1 MKSARILVVEDD
13 PHMREALNEVLSRG
27 IVKEV
32 LLAGDGEEGLEMVK
46 AHSPDLIISDLKMP
60 KMDGL
65 TFYKHAK
72 QITEAPVIFI
82 TAYGTVPIAVEAMR
96 EGAFDFI
103 LKPFSMDILE
113 EAVGRALRYTKAKRG
128 KPTLSKSPQ
137 KGVRFLG
144 ESEAIAKV
152 KGLVNR
158 VAPSKSTVLITGE
171 SGTGKEVVAR
181 LIHQLSPRSDGP
193 FVAVNCA
200 AIPDTLL
207 ESELFGYEK
216 GAFTGAVARKPGKFE
231 LAQKGTI
238 LLDEISEMSP
248 VLQAKLL
255 RVIQEEEVERIGGKG
270 PVKLD
275 VRIIATTNRDL
286 EEMVDKGDFR
296 EDLYYRLNVIPIAL
310 PPLRDRSEDIP
321 ILAQFFME
329 RYAAYNNRNFEGFT
343 PEAIKVLKS
352 YNWPGNVRELENVVE
367 RAVVIAEE
375 KPLLDVDDIFL
386 KGRKGKKRDEEA
398 GGITPGITVKEME
411 KALILKTLEEVK
423 GNRTRAAE
431 LLGIT
436 TRTLR
441 NKLTEY
447 RAEGVSFPWEE
458 KED

>member
-1 MKSARILVVEDD
+1 MVEDD
-13 PHMREALNEVLSRG
+13 PHMREALHEVLSRG
-27 IVKEV
+27 PIKEV
-32 LLAGDGEEGLEMVK
+32 ILAGDGEEGLEMVK
-46 AHSPDLIISDLKMP
+46 AHSPDAIISDLKMP

-65 TFYKHAK
+65 TFYKKAK
-72 QITEAPVIFI
+72 NLTNAPVIFI

-103 LKPFSMDILE
+103 LKPFSMDVLE
-113 EAVGRALRYTKAKRG
+113 EAVGRALKYAIAKKGKAPATKTVRSG
-128 KPTLSKSPQ
+128 
-137 KGVRFLG
+137 GVRFLG
-144 ESEAIAKV
+144 ESPAILKIKRLAE
-152 KGLVNR
+152 R
-158 VAPSKSTVLITGE
+158 VAASKSTVLITGE

-181 LIHQLSPRSDGP
+181 YIHENSPRSQGP

-231 LAQKGTI
+231 LAQNGTI

-286 EEMVDKGDFR
+286 EEMVEKGEFR

-310 PPLRDRSEDIP
+310 PPLRERAQDIP
-321 ILAQFFME
+321 ILAQFFLE
-329 RYAAYNNRNFEGFT
+329 KYSEENGRGFKGFT
-343 PEAIKVLKS
+343 EEAMKVLTS
-352 YNWPGNVRELENVVE
+352 YHWPGNVRELENVIE
-367 RAVVIAEE
+367 RAVVIAED
-375 KPLLDVDDIFL
+375 KPLLDAQDIFL
-386 KGRKGKKRDEEA
+386 KGRKGKEKTPKA
-398 GGITPGITVKEME
+398 PGITAGMTVREME
-411 KALILKTLEEVK
+411 KALILKTLEEVN
-423 GNRTRAAE
+423 GNRTKAAE

-441 NKLTEY
+441 NKLAEY
-447 RAEGVSFPWEE
+447 KAEGEKFPWEE
-458 KED
+458 K

>member
-1 MKSARILVVEDD
+1 MRNARLLVVEDD
-13 PHMREALNEVLSRG
+13 PHMREALNEVLNRG
-27 IVKEV
+27 LVKEV

-46 AHSPDLIISDLKMP
+46 AHSPDVIISDLKMP
-60 KMDGL
+60 RMDGL
-65 TFYKHAK
+65 TFYKKAK
-72 QITEAPVIFI
+72 GITGAPVIFI
-82 TAYGTVPIAVEAMR
+82 TAYGTVPIAVDAMR

-113 EAVGRALRYTKAKRG
+113 EAVGRAIRYASAKRG
-128 KPTLSKSPQ
+128 KPTVTRQSR
-137 KGVRFLG
+137 GVRFLG
-144 ESEAIAKV
+144 ESPAILEIKR
-152 KGLVNR
+152 LSER
-158 VAPSKSTVLITGE
+158 VAASKSTVLITGE

-181 LIHQLSPRSDGP
+181 YIHQLSPRGQKP

-216 GAFTGAVARKPGKFE
+216 GAFTGAVAQKPGKFE
-231 LAQKGTI
+231 LAHKGTI

-286 EEMVDKGDFR
+286 DEMVEKGDFR
-296 EDLYYRLNVIPIAL
+296 EDLYYRLNVIPMVL
-310 PPLRDRSEDIP
+310 PPLRERVDDIDLLARFFLEKYSEENQRS
-321 ILAQFFME
+321 F
-329 RYAAYNNRNFEGFT
+329 NGFT
-343 PEAIKVLKS
+343 DGAMEMLKS
-352 YNWPGNVRELENVVE
+352 YHWPGNVRELENVVE
-367 RAVVIAEE
+367 RAVVIAGD
-375 KPLLDVDDIFL
+375 KTLLDTQDIFL
-386 KGRKGKKRDEEA
+386 KGRKGREKKA
-398 GGITPGITVKEME
+398 GSGITAGMTVKDME

-441 NKLTEY
+441 NKLSEY
-447 RAEGVSFPWEE
+447 RAEGERFGWEDE
-458 KED
+458 

>member
-1 MKSARILVVEDD
+1 MGNSVRLLVVEDD

-27 IVKEV
+27 LVREV

-46 AHSPDLIISDLKMP
+46 AHSPDVIISDLKMP

-65 TFYKHAK
+65 TFYKRAK
-72 QITEAPVIFI
+72 ELTSAPVIFI

-103 LKPFSMDILE
+103 LKPFSMDVLE
-113 EAVGRALRYTKAKRG
+113 EAVSRAIRYLGAKKGR
-128 KPTLSKSPQ
+128 SPAPKEGP
-137 KGVRFLG
+137 KGVNFLG
-144 ESEAIAKV
+144 ESPAISKV
-152 KGLVNR
+152 KRLAER
-158 VAPSKSTVLITGE
+158 VAASKSTVLITGE

-181 LIHQLSPRSDGP
+181 FIHQLSPRKKGP

-231 LAQKGTI
+231 LAQNGTI

-286 EEMVDKGDFR
+286 EEMVEKGDFR
-296 EDLYYRLNVIPIAL
+296 EDLYYRLNVIPITL
-310 PPLRDRSEDIP
+310 PPLRERREDIP
-321 ILAQFFME
+321 LLAQFFLE
-329 RYAAYNNRNFEGFT
+329 KYSAENDRHFEGFT
-343 PEAIKVLKS
+343 EEAMEVLTS
-352 YNWPGNVRELENVVE
+352 YHWPGNVRELENVVE
-367 RAVVIAEE
+367 RAVVIADE
-375 KPLLDVDDIFL
+375 KPLLDPNDIFL
-386 KGRKGKKRDEEA
+386 KGRRGKESNKGA
-398 GGITPGITVKEME
+398 QGITAGMTVREME

-423 GNRTRAAE
+423 GNRTKAAE

-441 NKLTEY
+441 NKLAEY
-447 RAEGVSFPWEE
+447 RAEGEKFPWEE
-458 KED
+458 E

>member
-32 LLAGDGEEGLEMVK
+32 VLAGDGEEGLEMVK

-65 TFYKHAK
+65 TFYKEAK
-72 QITEAPVIFI
+72 QITGAPVIFI

-103 LKPFSMDILE
+103 LKPFSMDVLE
-113 EAVGRALRYTKAKRG
+113 EAVGRALRYTKAKKGR
-128 KPTLSKSPQ
+128 PVLTRPAQ
-137 KGVRFLG
+137 KGVKFLG
-144 ESEAIAKV
+144 ESEAIAQV
-152 KGLVNR
+152 KRLVER

-275 VRIIATTNRDL
+275 VRIIATTNRNL
-286 EEMVDKGDFR
+286 EERVEKGDFR
-296 EDLYYRLNVIPIAL
+296 EDLYYRLNVIPVNLA
-310 PPLRDRSEDIP
+310 PLRERREDIP
-321 ILAQFFME
+321 ILAQFFLE
-329 RYAAYNNRNFEGFT
+329 RYAAENNRGFKGFT
-343 PEAIKVLKS
+343 TEAIKALES
-352 YNWPGNVRELENVVE
+352 YHWPGNVRELENVVE
-367 RAVVIAEE
+367 RAVVIAED
-375 KPLLDVDDIFL
+375 KPLLDVDDIFI
-386 KGRKGKKRDEEA
+386 KGRRGRKREES

-441 NKLTEY
+441 NKLAEY
-447 RAEGVSFPWEE
+447 RAEGASFPWEE
-458 KED
+458 EED